1 MRRVLS
7 LIAGLAGVVACS
19 STSTYIP
26 EERATATLGGRTAA
40 TYGLPSTQG
49 RQGDLRLASYGVAK
63 FERKGAEPVEAVHLR
78 MAVSD
83 SGNQPMLL
91 DTRAQ
96 RLQLPDGRQVSPAY
110 VASQAGERPPLIQ
123 VEPGSSRSVDLYFPL
138 PADLVDDSNPPQF
151 DVVWRVRVGN
161 DTVSEITPF
170 DKVEVDPAVA
180 RQELAEDVMDE
191 RVYYWGDPYWR
202 STLVGPP
209 LWGW

>member
-1 MRRVLS
+1 MRPVLR
-7 LIAGLAGVVACS
+7 LIAVLAGVAACS
-19 STSTYIP
+19 STATYIP

-40 TYGLPSTQG
+40 TYGLPSQQG
-49 RQGDLRLASYGVAK
+49 RQGDIRLASYGVAK

-83 SGNQPMLL
+83 SGQQPMLL

-96 RLQLPDGRQVSPAY
+96 RLQLPDGRQLSPAY
-110 VASQAGERPPLIQ
+110 VASDAGQQPPLIQ
-123 VEPGSSRSVDLYFPL
+123 VQPGSSRSVDLYFPL
-138 PADLVDDSNPPQF
+138 PPELMDDSNPPQF

-180 RQELAEDVMDE
+180 RQELAQDVMDE